1 VYYRVRDPRIFS
13 AFDLLREL
21 LLDQIRSQIELASAA
36 GDGRGEMTSIGFSN
50 PPYDGSNVKRNEFRL
65 MDTDTE
71 CGHEVR
77 LFLINS
83 IVDQEQPHLS
93 VPSSS

>member
-1 VYYRVRDPRIFS
+1 
-13 AFDLLREL
+13 
-21 LLDQIRSQIELASAA
+21 
-36 GDGRGEMTSIGFSN
+36 MTSIGFSN

-77 LFLINS
+77 LFLIN
-83 IVDQEQPHLS
+83 D
-93 VPSSS
+93 

>member
-1 VYYRVRDPRIFS
+1 
-13 AFDLLREL
+13 
-21 LLDQIRSQIELASAA
+21 
-36 GDGRGEMTSIGFSN
+36 MTSIGFSN

-77 LFLINS
+77 LL
-83 IVDQEQPHLS
+83 VKKA
-93 VPSSS
+93 